1 MFSDLVTDM
10 VFDVSYLGSGFP
22 SIWAT
27 IMCPHQSWIY
37 SICHHF
43 IESIRVLISGMWQF
57 LVKTILHAV
66 FSFDPIFFA
75 VLDNFS
81 YSFAV
86 FNKHRVHQFWD
97 FAVLMFYEI
106 KLSFF
111 LVTIF
116 YNHFDL
122 WCVKKYIYIYIYSDP
137 SSSMKQRHENSQ

>member
-1 MFSDLVTDM
+1 MWFWCFLFEFWCPFNLSNNYVP
-10 VFDVSYLGSGFP
+10 P
-22 SIWAT
+22 SILNNLET
-27 IMCPHQSWIY
+27 SVY

-43 IESIRVLISGMWQF
+43 IGSIRVLISRRWKF

-66 FSFDPIFFA
+66 FSFDPIFFV
-75 VLDNFS
+75 VLDDS
-81 YSFAV
+81 SHSFAV

-111 LVTIF
+111 LVTMF

-122 WCVKKYIYIYIYSDP
+122 WCVKKNIFTVIQDP
-137 SSSMKQRHENSQ
+137 PWSRDMKTVNRQ